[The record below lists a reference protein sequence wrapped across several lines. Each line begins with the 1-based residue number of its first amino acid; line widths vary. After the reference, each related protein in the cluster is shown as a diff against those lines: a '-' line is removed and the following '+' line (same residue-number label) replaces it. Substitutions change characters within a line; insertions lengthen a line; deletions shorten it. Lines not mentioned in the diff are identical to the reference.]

1 MIFPAPAPERSLYFA
16 PMIPASD
23 NAMFELA
30 LQFANFTGRHFF
42 LTGKA
47 GTGKTT
53 FLQYLKQNTRKKM
66 AVVAP
71 TGVAAIQAGGMTMHS
86 FFQLP
91 FGPFIPSQQQGWNN
105 SQSNNRH
112 TLLKNLRLNQ
122 SRRQLLQEL
131 ELVVIDEVSMVR
143 ADMLD
148 AVDLVL
154 RHIRK
159 KNHLPFGGVQMIYIG
174 DLFQLPP
181 VASKEEWE
189 ILSGYYA
196 SPFFFD
202 ALALKESQPLYLEL
216 TKIYRQKDDLF
227 IDLLEKVR
235 HNKTSFADLNLLHDH
250 YKPGFLPDKAD
261 NYITLTTH
269 NYKADS
275 INKRA
280 LDELPGRP
288 IVFKAKVEGEF
299 SERSYPADLELTLK
313 VGAQVMFIKNDKGEN
328 RKYYNGKIGV
338 VSRVKDDSIFVEFP
352 GENEEVELEKESW
365 KNIRYS
371 FNKDQQHIE
380 EEELGTFEQFPLR
393 LAWAIT
399 IHKSQG
405 LTFDKAVIDAG
416 ESFAAGQV
424 YVALSRLRTLE
435 GLVLQSKIRPSS
447 IHTDEKVVAFAAS
460 QHSQEQLN
468 EILEAEQQHFV
479 SQMLIDTFQF
489 DRLEAQLADWQEK
502 VEDSTLSGRSE
513 VISWIERQRAVL
525 ESQQEV
531 ANRFMNQLQ
540 RILQSDLS
548 QLVERTSAGAGYY
561 EKILT
566 EMLNSL
572 NALRETFK
580 NKSKTKKFLAG
591 LDEMAASID
600 RKKGQIGHALLIA
613 QAMIANTPVTELLRS
628 ITTTATRK
636 PVTEK
641 SKPGETRFVSLD
653 YFRKGMS
660 VPDIASRR
668 DLTIGTIETHL
679 ASFMESGEIKVTDLL
694 SEKNLELII
703 QAFHE
708 NPDAGLVSMKQQLDD
723 HISYNHLRIVRTY
736 LELLRRQST
745 VNV

>member
-1 MIFPAPAPERSLYFA
+1 
-16 PMIPASD
+16 
-23 NAMFELA
+23 MFELA

-53 FLQYLKQNTRKKM
+53 FLQYLKQNTRKKI

-71 TGVAAIQAGGMTMHS
+71 TGVAAINAGGMTMHS

-91 FGPFIPSQQQGWNN
+91 FGPFIPSQQQGWDN
-105 SQSNNRH
+105 SKTNNRH

-131 ELVVIDEVSMVR
+131 DLVVIDEVSMVR

-181 VASKEEWE
+181 VASREEWE
-189 ILSGYYA
+189 ILSNYYA

-202 ALALKESQPLYLEL
+202 ALALKECPPLYLEL
-216 TKIYRQKDDLF
+216 TKIYRQKDEQF

-235 HNKTSFADLNLLHDH
+235 NNQTSFADLNLLHDH

-261 NYITLTTH
+261 NFITLTTH

-288 IVFKAKVEGEF
+288 MVFKARVEGEF

-328 RKYYNGKIGV
+328 RKYYNGKIGL
-338 VSRVKDDSIFVEFP
+338 VSRMNEDSVFVEFP
-352 GENEEVELEKESW
+352 GDPEEVELEKESW

-371 FNKDQQHIE
+371 FNKEQQHID

-424 YVALSRLRTLE
+424 YVALSRLRTLD
-435 GLVLQSKIRPSS
+435 GLILQSKIRPSS
-447 IHTDEKVVAFAAS
+447 IHTDEKVVAFSAR
-460 QHSQEQLN
+460 QHSQDQLK

-479 SQMLIDTFQF
+479 SQMLMETFQF
-489 DRLEAQLADWQEK
+489 DRLESHFIDWLEK
-502 VEDSTLSGRSE
+502 VEASSFQGKPEVTL
-513 VISWIERQRAVL
+513 WIQKQLAVL
-525 ESQQEV
+525 ESQKEV
-531 ANRFMNQLQ
+531 AARFGNQLH
-540 RILQSDLS
+540 RILHSELHL
-548 QLVERTSAGAGYY
+548 LVERTTAGAGYFG
-561 EKILT
+561 KILGD
-566 EMLNSL
+566 MLASL
-572 NALRETFK
+572 KELKESFR

-591 LDEMAASID
+591 LDEMAASIE
-600 RKKGQIGHALLIA
+600 RKNWQIGHALLIA
-613 QAMIANTPVTELLRS
+613 QGMIARTPVTELLQNL
-628 ITTTATRK
+628 TAPAIKKTVLAEK
-636 PVTEK
+636 P
-641 SKPGETRFVSLD
+641 KPGETRYVSLD
-653 YFRKGMS
+653 HFRKGMS
-660 VPDIASRR
+660 IPDIASRR

-679 ASFMESGEIKVTDLL
+679 ASFMESGEIKITDLL
-694 SEKNLELII
+694 SENKLEQII

-708 NPDAGLVSMKQQLDD
+708 NPEAGLVSIKQQLDD
-723 HISYNHLRIVRTY
+723 SISYNHLRIARDY
-736 LELLRRQST
+736 LALLRRQAT